1 MNNKHNLFFLSLLL
15 EKGELVHFTKPQPLS
30 TRLETRAKESN
41 EKASNMEIYK
51 PLYAK

>member
-1 MNNKHNLFFLSLLL
+1 MNNKHNLFFIIVV
-15 EKGELVHFTKPQPLS
+15 GERECSHFLTKPQPLS